1 MIKLLIVLLPPI
13 LSIAMP
19 FIIYDWAVDHRNRE
33 LLLVIIPMAG
43 IVWFF
48 FVGMMVFP
56 SQEPQF
62 LRSQSQ
68 RSSSSQPSQPSE
80 SSYQHGLI
88 DDNISPSTPGHIIL
102 EPDQPAIIYRPVSQE
117 SSYSFGWQGEGFGL
131 HINGDE

>member
-1 MIKLLIVLLPPI
+1 
-13 LSIAMP
+13 MP
-19 FIIYDWAVDHRNRE
+19 FIVYDWAVDHRNRE

-56 SQEPQF
+56 RQDHPEF
-62 LRSQSQ
+62 LIRRSQSQ
-68 RSSSSQPSQPSE
+68 RSSSQPSQPSE

-88 DDNISPSTPGHIIL
+88 DDNISPSTPGLISESH
-102 EPDQPAIIYRPVSQE
+102 QPVIIYRSGSQE
-117 SSYSFGWQGEGFGL
+117 SRQSSYSFGWQGEGFGL